1 MIWLPEI
8 IEPAENFAKFFNRS
22 DNKITQVRNVWCL
35 DYRNQGLSDHHD
47 SYDMEEMTEDIIR
60 FMDTNKI
67 TTATIGGHGF
77 GAKVAAATANA
88 NLERFT
94 GVIQLEGGPLDHKYH
109 EAYQELDSY
118 VKHVKTIKIAEMD
131 QAQVYKAIDQGV
143 ACKKWASI
151 FKQNVNTEGS
161 ALSWTVNMEALHK
174 NMSKHVPDVAHWSES
189 YGLWPGQTLA
199 IFAANSRWIHLSTNT
214 LPFYNV
220 FPMLDGQFPQKINT
234 HADDLHGPM
243 THWIH
248 EEPSD

>member
-1 MIWLPEI
+1 
-8 IEPAENFAKFFNRS
+8 
-22 DNKITQVRNVWCL
+22 
-35 DYRNQGLSDHHD
+35 
-47 SYDMEEMTEDIIR
+47 
-60 FMDTNKI
+60 
-67 TTATIGGHGF
+67 
-77 GAKVAAATANA
+77 
-88 NLERFT
+88 
-94 GVIQLEGGPLDHKYH
+94 
-109 EAYQELDSY
+109 
-118 VKHVKTIKIAEMD
+118 
-131 QAQVYKAIDQGV
+131 
-143 ACKKWASI
+143 
-151 FKQNVNTEGS
+151 
-161 ALSWTVNMEALHK
+161 MEALHK